1 MIGNKRNLFRLPRL
15 SSKFRMK
22 KSKFGKLPLFRLF
35 TDDFFFVRKSSGK
48 SVKRFAESRSADKSP
63 SESAARTRL
72 TPDQMKAIRRL
83 NAEKKA
89 DVQEAQRKAA
99 EARRNLDIAIY
110 SDNADDAEVK
120 MRLEE
125 FQNAQTEV
133 IKIRATVEYEI
144 RKILTP
150 EQVVRF
156 RQLRQRF
163 AQVRENVQERRQNNL
178 QNQRTIPQN
187 RFNNRQRINPKN

>member
-1 MIGNKRNLFRLPRL
+1 MKNANLLKILFL
-15 SSKFRMK
+15 SLLLTISF
-22 KSKFGKLPLFRLF
+22 S
-35 TDDFFFVRKSSGK
+35 
-48 SVKRFAESRSADKSP
+48 SVKAQENPPNDTPNQERQIK
-63 SESAARTRL
+63 ARPNLLRELGL

-110 SDNADDAEVK
+110 SDNADDTEVK

-125 FQNAQTEV
+125 FQNAQMEV

-163 AQVRENVQERRQNNL
+163 AQVRENIQERRQN
-178 QNQRTIPQN
+178 QQTIPQN

>member
-1 MIGNKRNLFRLPRL
+1 MKNAKLLKILFFSFLL
-15 SSKFRMK
+15 TISFS
-22 KSKFGKLPLFRLF
+22 
-35 TDDFFFVRKSSGK
+35 
-48 SVKRFAESRSADKSP
+48 SVKAQENPPNDIPNQGQPIK
-63 SESAARTRL
+63 ARPNLLRELGL
-72 TPDQMKAIRRL
+72 TPEQMKAIRRL

-110 SDNADDAEVK
+110 SDNTDDAEVK

-125 FQNAQTEV
+125 FQNAQMEV
-133 IKIRATVEYEI
+133 IKIRSTVEYEI
-144 RKILTP
+144 RKLLTP

-163 AQVRENVQERRQNNL
+163 AEVRENMRERRQNNQ
-178 QNQRTIPQN
+178 QNQRPLPQN
-187 RFNNRQRINPKN
+187 RFNNRQRLNPKN

>member
-1 MIGNKRNLFRLPRL
+1 MKNAKLLKILFL
-15 SSKFRMK
+15 SILLTVSF
-22 KSKFGKLPLFRLF
+22 S
-35 TDDFFFVRKSSGK
+35 
-48 SVKRFAESRSADKSP
+48 SVKAQENTP
-63 SESAARTRL
+63 SDTPNQGQQIKARPNLLRELGL

-110 SDNADDAEVK
+110 SDNADDTEVK
-120 MRLEE
+120 TRLEE
-125 FQNAQTEV
+125 FQNAQMEV

-163 AQVRENVQERRQNNL
+163 AQVRENIQERRQN
-178 QNQRTIPQN
+178 QQTIPQN

>member
-1 MIGNKRNLFRLPRL
+1 MKNANLL
-15 SSKFRMK
+15 KI
-22 KSKFGKLPLFRLF
+22 LFLNLLLTISF
-35 TDDFFFVRKSSGK
+35 S
-48 SVKRFAESRSADKSP
+48 SVKAQENP
-63 SESAARTRL
+63 SNDTPNQGQQIKARPNLLRELGL

-110 SDNADDAEVK
+110 SDNADDTEVK

-125 FQNAQTEV
+125 FQNAQMEV

-163 AQVRENVQERRQNNL
+163 AQVRENIQERRQNNQ
-178 QNQRTIPQN
+178 QNQPN